1 LETSAGTGSLS
12 QALSDVKGDMRVN
25 PADLRYDKEHEWV
38 RVDGDTAVIGIS
50 DYAQD
55 QLGEVVYV
63 DLPSVGDELVSGE
76 TFGEIESV
84 KSVSE
89 LYAPVA
95 GTVVE
100 VNDELDGSP
109 ETINSDP
116 YGSGWMVKVKMGDPT
131 EVDGLMSAE
140 DYEAFVASEA

>member
-1 LETSAGTGSLS
+1 
-12 QALSDVKGDMRVN
+12 VN

-38 RVDGDTAVIGIS
+38 RVEGDTAVIGIS
-50 DYAQD
+50 DFAQD

-63 DLPSVGDELVSGE
+63 DLPEVGDTLTAGD

-89 LYAPVA
+89 LFAPVS

-100 VNDELDGSP
+100 VNDDLGTASEV
-109 ETINSDP
+109 INSDP
-116 YGSGWMVKVKMGDPT
+116 FGAGWMVKIKLSDASQL
-131 EVDGLMSAE
+131 DALMSAGE
-140 DYEAFVASEA
+140 YEAFVANEA